1 MTDFQSRSGHVGRS
15 YEDQVAAWLVDNGF
29 TITGR
34 NIRHASG
41 IQFDIAATSPF
52 GEQLGIECKASDDAA
67 PEQSRGMRRSDNR
80 WKVLGYL
87 WALRVWRQRGELAPR
102 YMLFTSDLPE
112 PGSVQ
117 RSLLDMAEAL
127 GDLTIVHLPYAT
139 RPEEAP

>member
-1 MTDFQSRSGHVGRS
+1 MSDFQSRSSQVGRS
-15 YEDQVAAWLVDNGF
+15 YEDQVVVWLVARGF

-34 NIRHASG
+34 NIRHESG

-52 GEQLGIECKASDDAA
+52 GEQVAIECKASDDSA
-67 PEQSRGMRRSDNR
+67 PEQTRGMRRSDNR

-117 RSLLDMAEAL
+117 RFLLDMAEAL
-127 GDLTIVHLPYAT
+127 GDLTIVHVPFVVQ
-139 RPEEAP
+139 P

>member
-1 MTDFQSRSGHVGRS
+1 MTDFQSRSGQVGRS
-15 YEDQVAAWLVDNGF
+15 YEEQVVGWLTDKGF
-29 TITGR
+29 KITGR

-41 IQFDIAATSPF
+41 IQLDIAATDPF
-52 GEQLGIECKASDDAA
+52 GGEVGIECKASDDCA
-67 PEQSRGMRRSDNR
+67 PEQTRGMRRSDNR

-87 WALRVWRQRGELAPR
+87 WALRVWKARGFTAPR

-127 GDLTIVHLPYAT
+127 GELTIVHLPFTVKEVNA
-139 RPEEAP
+139 A